1 MLTQLKFKGRCYSQI
16 KQQLMIQVVEIGG
29 EAPGQVWL
37 EVRAPISRQVWIPVH
52 DQVSWALRAEP
63 L

>member
-16 KQQLMIQVVEIGG
+16 KQQLMIQVVESGYA
-29 EAPGQVWL
+29 APDKVWI

-52 DQVSWALRAEP
+52 AQVSWALRAEP